1 MILRTL
7 EHFNEI
13 KENFEIKYFLKNR
26 EKIFLFRFKNECD

>member
-26 EKIFLFRFKNECD
+26 EKNLSIQI